1 MSRARRALPH
11 GKGWGSGLLL
21 AAGIAGIAIAVVVVG
36 TQFQPDGGQGAGQVP
51 SSSAPGTVLSASG
64 RLGPTPALEAANPA
78 AACAAEIAA
87 AEEVV
92 KSARI
97 AAGHWQEHVQ
107 ARTDLLAGKNA
118 EATTKAIWKR
128 TRLAGPADLARLAT
142 ATAGYDKVVSGCNGL
157 TGAGASACNQRRT
170 ALEVAAASGR
180 AAGGDWAAHLAMM
193 SAHAAGDF
201 GAEHAQ
207 DLWVT
212 AWEKAARNL
221 NAFARAD
228 AALAKAPA
236 CRPS

>member
-21 AAGIAGIAIAVVVVG
+21 AAVFAGIALAVVVVG
-36 TQFQPDGGQGAGQVP
+36 TQFQSGGQGAGRPP
-51 SSSAPGTVLSASG
+51 SSATPGTVLSASG
-64 RLGPTPALEAANPA
+64 TRGPTPALDAATA
-78 AACAAEIAA
+78 GAACAAEIAA

-118 EATTKAIWKR
+118 EETTKAIWKR
-128 TRLAGPADLARLAT
+128 TRLAGAADLARLAA
-142 ATAGYDKVVSGCNGL
+142 ATTGYDQVLGGCKGL
-157 TGAGASACNQRRT
+157 TSAGASACKLRLT
-170 ALEVAAASGR
+170 ALELAAASGR

-193 SAHAAGDF
+193 RAHAAGDF

-212 AWEKAARNL
+212 AWENAASNL

-228 AALAKAPA
+228 AALANAPA